1 MMDEATHKV
10 NDSKLDSNRK
20 TNKEFKF
27 KENMIINQNSKIT
40 KEKYNNIYT
49 HNGTNLQ
56 GIERV

>member
-27 KENMIINQNSKIT
+27 KENMIINQNSKIKKKNT
-40 KEKYNNIYT
+40 TIFTRTIVEIYR
-49 HNGTNLQ
+49 G
-56 GIERV
+56 